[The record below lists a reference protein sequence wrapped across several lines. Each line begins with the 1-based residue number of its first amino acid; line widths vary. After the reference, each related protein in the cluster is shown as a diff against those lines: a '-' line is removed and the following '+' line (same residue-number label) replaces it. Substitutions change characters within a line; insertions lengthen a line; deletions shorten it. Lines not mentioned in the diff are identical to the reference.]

1 MQEKKEKSLRQDKKK
16 RPEGRFS
23 VYKRA
28 LPSVAEEVLGIGE
41 AEPAL
46 ATAGLVAFVLA
57 PTMQEKAQ
65 MLGRDIPTG

>member
-1 MQEKKEKSLRQDKKK
+1 MQIFLFFLKKK

-23 VYKRA
+23 VYCA
-28 LPSVAEEVLGIGE
+28 LPGVAEEVLGIGE

-46 ATAGLVAFVLA
+46 ATAGLIAFVLA

-65 MLGRDIPTG
+65 MLGGYVPTG